1 MKPALVLIIAAP
13 GDLQDGLLA
22 LLTTSPQIK
31 TILIAEDSTAAQR
44 MLEIHNPSLVLLDMS
59 LALNGARTT
68 LEQIQSQ
75 WPSIRTI
82 AIAHNM
88 EQEYEAQAV
97 DADSVLLSG
106 FQATKLIAVIEE
118 LLSQRKGD

>member
-1 MKPALVLIIAAP
+1 
-13 GDLQDGLLA
+13 
-22 LLTTSPQIK
+22 
-31 TILIAEDSTAAQR
+31 
-44 MLEIHNPSLVLLDMS
+44 MS

-82 AIAHNM
+82 AIAYNM
-88 EQEYEAQAV
+88 EQEHEAQAV